1 MKLPAAKG
9 NAPLKLNSFRTSMKL
24 FAHYLGA
31 LANSAYFDKI
41 SLSTSN
47 MPIRVEV
54 R

>member
-1 MKLPAAKG
+1 
-9 NAPLKLNSFRTSMKL
+9 MKL

-31 LANSAYFDKI
+31 LADSAYFDKI

-54 R
+54 RLSPDVAILTT